1 MSKNEKRIVAILS
14 IWSMVHLVVLTF
26 ANQMVVNPYS
36 QDNKATFWYGPYL
49 FGEDLEY
56 IDKSYVSKLTGDSVF
71 YMQPSS
77 TYWKVSALNP
87 NNWNKKANSFGWGIE
102 IYDFGEF
109 LIYVGGPWLFF
120 LLYRFLNKPNQ
131 SDAKIAP

>member
-1 MSKNEKRIVAILS
+1 MTKSEKKIVAILS
-14 IWSMVHLVVLTF
+14 IWGMVHLVILTF

-36 QDNKATFWYGPYL
+36 HDSKASFWHGPYL
-49 FGEDLEY
+49 YGEDLEY
-56 IDKSYVSKLTGDSVF
+56 SDKSYFNEFTRDSVF
-71 YMQPSS
+71 YMQPSV

-87 NNWNKKANSFGWGIE
+87 INWDKKASSLGWGIE

-120 LLYRFLNKPNQ
+120 LLYRFLSKPDQ
-131 SDAKIAP
+131 SNAK